1 MEQQRSQTIILA
13 VLAVG
18 IGALLLFA
26 FVNRGPDA
34 GTLTGPTWQL
44 AAITGQAPAYQGVV
58 PAAEQSRY
66 TIAFGDD
73 GSYIAKA
80 DCNSVAGTY
89 ELDRRDGI
97 TITLGPS
104 TLVACPD
111 GSYGNLFAH
120 ALGTVTTW
128 AIAGDELT
136 LTTADGGRGTFVDAS
151 TAGVVPTATAI
162 RCRQRQLIA
171 RDRP

>member
-44 AAITGQAPAYQGVV
+44 ASITGQSPAYQGVI

-111 GSYGNLFAH
+111 GSYVGRSGPRCPSLRNNTRSSRNARPVLTFTLANPGMA
-120 ALGTVTTW
+120 ALV
-128 AIAGDELT
+128 
-136 LTTADGGRGTFVDAS
+136 
-151 TAGVVPTATAI
+151 
-162 RCRQRQLIA
+162 
-171 RDRP
+171 